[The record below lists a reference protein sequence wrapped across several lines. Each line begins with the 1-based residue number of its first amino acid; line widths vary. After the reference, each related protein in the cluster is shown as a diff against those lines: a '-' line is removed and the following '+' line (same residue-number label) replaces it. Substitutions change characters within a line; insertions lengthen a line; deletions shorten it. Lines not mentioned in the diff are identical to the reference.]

1 MTTMA
6 RALAHPTAYFSGG
19 RSLPAPGEWTYD
31 DYALL
36 PEDGWRYEILRGN
49 LTMTPAPAWKH
60 QSSLR
65 NLVLL
70 LGRYLE
76 TDPRGDFAFAPVDVV
91 LPRGLASP
99 VQPDLVFVRS
109 ENRSIIGDQLVEG
122 SPDFIV
128 EIVSPTNWLTDRR
141 TKFELYAEAGVAE
154 YWLADPRAHTIEVF
168 TLASGRY
175 ELVGCFGQGE
185 RARSP
190 VLPGFTPA
198 VDAVF
203 SERLPAV

>member
-1 MTTMA
+1 MA
-6 RALAHPTAYFSGG
+6 RALAHPTAYFPGG
-19 RSLPAPGEWTYD
+19 RSLPTPGEWTYD

-91 LPRGLASP
+91 LPRGLATP

-122 SPDFIV
+122 SPDLIV

-154 YWLADPRAHTIEVF
+154 YWLADPRAHTVEVF
-168 TLASGRY
+168 TLAGGRY
-175 ELVGCFGQGE
+175 ELVGCFGQGD
-185 RARSP
+185 RAGSP